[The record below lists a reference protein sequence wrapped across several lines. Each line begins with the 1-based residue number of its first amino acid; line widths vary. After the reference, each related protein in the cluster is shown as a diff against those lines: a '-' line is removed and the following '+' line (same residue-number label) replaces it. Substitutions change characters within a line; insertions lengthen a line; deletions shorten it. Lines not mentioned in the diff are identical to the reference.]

1 MKGCRPLKGTELDK
15 SLNSFDGYYAKRNA
29 ALLLLGAKS
38 GFRISEMLSIRVKD
52 VVSYGKITQDV
63 TVERKNMKRK
73 IEGRTVF
80 LNRMAQLA
88 LLKWVRVLKSRGYIS
103 PETYVFKS
111 RKGQNKP
118 ISKVQAWRI
127 LNQVFRDLGFTG
139 KLGTH
144 TMRKTFVRDVY
155 DKLIEMREDDPS
167 VDPLPML
174 QMATG
179 HKSYDSLLKY
189 LSFRNKPV
197 RDAIRSI

>member
-1 MKGCRPLKGTELDK
+1 MKGCRPLKARELSNALD
-15 SLNSFDGYYAKRNA
+15 SFDGYYAKRNIA
-29 ALLLLGAKS
+29 MLLLGAKS
-38 GFRISEMLSIRVKD
+38 GFRVSELLSIRVKD
-52 VVSYGKITQDV
+52 VVQHRKITQDI

-80 LNRMAQLA
+80 LNEMAQHA
-88 LLKWVRVLKSRGYIS
+88 LLEWVKVLKSRGHVS
-103 PETYVFKS
+103 PETFVFKS
-111 RKGQNKP
+111 RKGQNRP

-127 LNQVFRDLGFTG
+127 LNQVFRDLGFSG